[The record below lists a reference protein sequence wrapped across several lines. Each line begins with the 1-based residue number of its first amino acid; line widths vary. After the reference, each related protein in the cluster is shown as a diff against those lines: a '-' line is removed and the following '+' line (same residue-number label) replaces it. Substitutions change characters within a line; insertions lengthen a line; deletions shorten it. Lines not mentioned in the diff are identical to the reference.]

1 MVDTRKQCFDCNWIY
16 KKEKPGQIMNHLNL
30 PINLK
35 EKIYQIKKDSQN
47 NFSKIVSYFPLTEEE
62 KQIITMNNSK
72 SFYEFHSIFSD
83 HVSEQEWSKSKT
95 QIIKRFQDELFN
107 ID

>member
-1 MVDTRKQCFDCNWIY
+1 
-16 KKEKPGQIMNHLNL
+16 MNHLNL
-30 PINLK
+30 PVHLK
-35 EKIYQIKKDSQN
+35 EKIYHIKKNSQN
-47 NFSKIVSYFPLTEEE
+47 NFSQIVSYFPLTEDE
-62 KQIITMNNSK
+62 KQMITMNNSK

-83 HVSEQEWSKSKT
+83 HVSEQEWSKSKA

>member
-1 MVDTRKQCFDCNWIY
+1 
-16 KKEKPGQIMNHLNL
+16 MNHLNL
-30 PINLK
+30 PVNLK

-47 NFSKIVSYFPLTEEE
+47 DFSKIVSYFPLTEEE
-62 KQIITMNNSK
+62 KQMIATLDNSK

-83 HVSEQEWSKSKT
+83 HISEQEWNKSKV